1 MSKDFF
7 DTAELV
13 LNAPGDTAWG
23 NFGYWNEA
31 ETFPEACEELARIV
45 ADAIELGPDDH
56 LLDLGFGMGEQLR
69 LWHTAYGLNRLT
81 GLNPARSQVDF
92 AQSRLPADGFV
103 LHSRGAEEL
112 VDVNIDPP
120 VNKALALDCAY
131 HFPQRAQVFA
141 EVAQRLPVGGL
152 FAWTDLYLPP
162 RAPSLARRAKLA
174 AICTSAKIPRENLI
188 ELDAYSRMLQSAGL
202 ELVEQE
208 DLSDAVLAPFALWWR
223 CSDVQHRLSRRH
235 RLKYD
240 LTAQVVESAAM
251 DDLFRYGL
259 FVARRV

>member
-13 LNAPGDTAWG
+13 LNAPDDTAWG

-31 ETFPEACEELARIV
+31 ETFPEACEDLARIV

-69 LWHTAYGLNRLT
+69 LWHNAYGLNRLT

-92 AQSRLPADGFV
+92 AQTRLPGAGFV
-103 LHSRGAEEL
+103 LHTRGAEEL
-112 VDVNIDPP
+112 AEVQIDPP

-131 HFPQRAQVFA
+131 HFPNRTQVFA
-141 EVAQRLPVGGL
+141 EVARRLPKNGV

-162 RAPSLARRAKLA
+162 RASSLARRAKLA
-174 AICTSAKIPRENLI
+174 AICASAKIPRENLI
-188 ELDAYSRMLQSAGL
+188 ELDAYSQVLQSAGL

-223 CSDVQHRLSRRH
+223 CSEVQHRLSRRH